1 MSCSD
6 YFFRLISRR
15 DYSAYELLKKGQ
27 LKGFEPN
34 EISEAINYLQERDY
48 QSDTRLVANLI
59 AYSQGKYGKSMVRR
73 KCMEKGISSEVFEQ
87 VWNEQIEAEGSE
99 ETDDLDGLKTKIMRK
114 YKIDD
119 FQIIDQK
126 TKAKLLNYLQY
137 RGFNAFEVLKQWQR
151 QQVENE

>member
-1 MSCSD
+1 MSCLD

-27 LKGFEPN
+27 SKGFEPN
-34 EISEAINYLQERDY
+34 EISEAINYLQLKDY

-87 VWNEQIEAEGSE
+87 VWSEQIEAEESE
-99 ETDDLDGLKTKIMRK
+99 DTNELGGLKEKVMRK

-119 FQIIDQK
+119 FQSIDQK

-137 RGFNAFEVLKQWQR
+137 RGFNAFAVLKQWQR
-151 QQVENE
+151 QQAEGE

>member
-1 MSCSD
+1 MSCTD

-27 LKGFEPN
+27 LKGFDPN

-99 ETDDLDGLKTKIMRK
+99 ETDALDGLKTKIMRK

>member
-1 MSCSD
+1 MSCTD

>member
-1 MSCSD
+1 MSCAD

>member
-1 MSCSD
+1 MSCTD

-48 QSDTRLVANLI
+48 QSDTRLAANLI

>member
-1 MSCSD
+1 MSCTD

-119 FQIIDQK
+119 FQSIDQK

>member
-1 MSCSD
+1 MSCLD

-34 EISEAINYLQERDY
+34 EVSEAINYLQLKDY

-73 KCMEKGISSEVFEQ
+73 KCMEKGISSELFEQ
-87 VWNEQIEAEGSE
+87 VWSEQIEAEESE
-99 ETDDLDGLKTKIMRK
+99 DTNELGGLKEKVMRK

-119 FQIIDQK
+119 FQSIDQK

-137 RGFNAFEVLKQWQR
+137 RGFNAFDVLKQWQR
-151 QQVENE
+151 QQAEGE

>member
-1 MSCSD
+1 MSCTD

-87 VWNEQIEAEGSE
+87 VWNEQIETEGSE